1 LVAPLLQSRYAGLA
15 DFVWQL
21 DLSQLDQQG
30 LAAASAAA
38 AATADA
44 AALRGGSSSPTGSTG
59 AAPGDALLL
68 PFALPAASS
77 EPASPDAAAPAR
89 PGGDGAGSPGQLLS
103 AAQLQAA
110 LAATQLQASALLTQL
125 ERSLHERDAA
135 LYRLDQLE
143 QHLHAQ
149 QHQGQLTEQ
158 WPEQQTGDGATP
170 GAIEPAAAAAQ
181 PASPPAS
188 ISGSTASSSPAAP
201 SPPPATVRWALRAVL
216 AEQPLHQPRPGLP
229 AGDRVQQLLQEL
241 SGLVVDIA
249 AGDPH
254 APGSKAAAVQLQ
266 QYCAELQA
274 RVDILR
280 DRAAASTA
288 AADQLQQLLCEER
301 GERRQQEQRAAAAA
315 RQQRAA
321 RQEQLLLQQHV
332 SELEVGVIGIGM
344 QHHLL
349 ACCGIVGRIAI
360 QHASLVVAQPP
371 VRFWS
376 VCCFLS

>member
-1 LVAPLLQSRYAGLA
+1 VGIPLLQSRYAGLA

-44 AALRGGSSSPTGSTG
+44 AALLGCSSSPTGAAS
-59 AAPGDALLL
+59 AAPGSALLL
-68 PFALPAASS
+68 PFALPAVSS
-77 EPASPDAAAPAR
+77 EPASPNAAAPAS

-110 LAATQLQASALLTQL
+110 LTATQQQAAALVTQL

-143 QHLHAQ
+143 QHLRAQ
-149 QHQGQLTEQ
+149 QSPGQLTEQ
-158 WPEQQTGDGATP
+158 WPEPLPGDGATP
-170 GAIEPAAAAAQ
+170 WATEPAAAAAQ
-181 PASPPAS
+181 PTSPPAS
-188 ISGSTASSSPAAP
+188 ISGSTASSSPAGP
-201 SPPPATVRWALRAVL
+201 SPPPAALGWALRTAP
-216 AEQPLHQPRPGLP
+216 AEQPLQRQRLGSP

-249 AGDPH
+249 AGEAQ
-254 APGSKAAAVQLQ
+254 APGGKAAAAQLQ

-274 RVDILR
+274 RVDILC
-280 DRAAASTA
+280 DRAAASAA
-288 AADQLQQLLCEER
+288 AADQLQQLLGEER
-301 GERRQQEQRAAAAA
+301 GERRRQEQRAVAAA

-332 SELEVGVIGIGM
+332 TELEVGAMCM
-344 QHHLL
+344 QLHLL
-349 ACCGIVGRIAI
+349 ACCGTVGPRSI
-360 QHASLVVAQPP
+360 
-371 VRFWS
+371 
-376 VCCFLS
+376 